1 MQFSVVLTELFN
13 GNTGEVFMIDY
24 ENTLLY
30 LKHLTKIIK
39 ISFNYISIFKEIGDS
54 YACLLNVLFLT
65 NYKCKQLEIILYSE
79 YLHYYLPLNIKEQ
92 TIFLNKEGE
101 QYFENYI

>member
-13 GNTGEVFMIDY
+13 GNTGEVVMIAY

-39 ISFNYISIFKEIGDS
+39 ISFNYVSILKETGDS
-54 YACLLNVLFLT
+54 YACLLNVLFLA
-65 NYKCKQLEIILYSE
+65 NYKCRQFEIILYPE

-92 TIFLNKEGE
+92 TN
-101 QYFENYI
+101 YFSK